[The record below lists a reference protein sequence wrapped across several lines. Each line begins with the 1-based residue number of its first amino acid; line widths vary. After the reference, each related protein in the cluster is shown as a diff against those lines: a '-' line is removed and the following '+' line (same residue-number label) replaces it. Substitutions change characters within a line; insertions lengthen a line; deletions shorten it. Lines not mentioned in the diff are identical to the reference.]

1 MSHVSTGVR
10 GIFERSFFYNAF
22 QKGVGRDRAF
32 RYFVEQRLRPQ
43 AGEQILD
50 IGCGTGTILDF
61 LPEGIGYTGF
71 DMNADYIDH
80 AREVYGDRG
89 AFVVGKV
96 EAAYP
101 DFNRRF
107 DAAFAYGLLHHLDDD
122 ASEKLFADAAA
133 WLKPG
138 GRFVTMD
145 PVWHPESSSAARWLI
160 GKDRG
165 QNVRSPEGY
174 QTLAQRHFPKVEG
187 QTVRGV
193 LRIPY
198 IHYALHCSL

>member
-1 MSHVSTGVR
+1 MSHVSTGLR

-32 RYFVEQRLRPQ
+32 QYFVRERLRPL
-43 AGEQILD
+43 AGEQLLD
-50 IGCGTGTILDF
+50 IGCGTGTILEF
-61 LPEGIGYTGF
+61 LPQDIAYTGF
-71 DMNADYIDH
+71 DMNADYIAH
-80 AREVYGDRG
+80 ARAQYAGRG
-89 AFVVGKV
+89 EFVVGKV
-96 EAAYP
+96 EAEYP
-101 DFNRRF
+101 DFARRF
-107 DAAFAYGLLHHLDDD
+107 DAVFAYGLLHHLDDA

-145 PVWHPESSSAARWLI
+145 PVWHEEASAAARWLI

-174 QTLAQRHFPKVEG
+174 EALAKRHFPQVEG

-198 IHYALHCSL
+198 VHYALNCRV